1 MVFSGTNPET
11 LMQPPQPSKC
21 LVQKNPLSF
30 PPPKLWS
37 ALESACPSCRTCF
50 FQRSLKFST
59 PKKKA
64 TTVVVYI
71 NGKKHVDHDITKKTC
86 KACKLVLFETYFVSD
101 VGDLLSFRVISNVGK
116 SGEPVFFVGGIQALK
131 CPSSFGW
138 KRIHFG
144 LDFWYAMRATPLNW
158 AIPKGFAVWKP
169 FLAWKY

>member
-116 SGEPVFFVGGIQALK
+116 SGEPVFFCWGNPGSEMSIIFWLK
-131 CPSSFGW
+131 
-138 KRIHFG
+138 KN
-144 LDFWYAMRATPLNW
+144 PLW
-158 AIPKGFAVWKP
+158 LGFLVCHAGHTIE
-169 FLAWKY
+169 LGHT